1 MDTLSN
7 PIFPPCSYIFFLF
20 AFLFSLVFFIMKKK
34 QKKMKKKMEENR
46 DIFLAVVF
54 ITKHH

>member
-34 QKKMKKKMEENR
+34 QKKKKKKWKKIETY
-46 DIFLAVVF
+46 FWP
-54 ITKHH
+54 